1 MFNDLP
7 GIIDLVVRLLTA
19 VGLGGILGIER
30 QFHGRWAGL
39 RTHMTV
45 AMGAATFT
53 VLALSVVGD
62 ESKGDLTR
70 VIQGIAAGIG
80 FLGAGTILKLSDR
93 MEVKGLTTASAI
105 WLAAAVGTAAGLG
118 EYAVA
123 IATTVITLVILGLFR
138 PLEKYFDRRSR
149 NGSSTES

>member
-7 GIIDLVVRLLTA
+7 GLIDLVIRLSTA

-45 AMGAATFT
+45 SMGAATFT
-53 VLALSVVGD
+53 VLALTVVGGD
-62 ESKGDLTR
+62 DKQDLTR

-80 FLGAGTILKLSDR
+80 FLGAGTILKLSDK

-118 EYAVA
+118 EYGVA
-123 IATTVITLVILGLFR
+123 IATTVITMIILALFR
-138 PLEKYFDRRSR
+138 PIEKYFDRR
-149 NGSSTES
+149 GSVDSDVES

>member
-7 GIIDLVVRLLTA
+7 GLIDLVIRLSTA
-19 VGLGGILGIER
+19 VGLGGILGLER
-30 QFHGRWAGL
+30 QFNGRWAGL

-53 VLALSVVGD
+53 VLALTVVGGD
-62 ESKGDLTR
+62 DKQDLTR

-80 FLGAGTILKLSDR
+80 FLGAGTILKLSDK

-118 EYAVA
+118 EYGVA
-123 IATTVITLVILGLFR
+123 IATTVITMIILALFR
-138 PLEKYFDRRSR
+138 PIEKYFDRRGNATSDV
-149 NGSSTES
+149 ES